1 MKKKIP
7 RFKTDE
13 QAENFVATAD
23 LTEYD
28 LSDFKPVQFEFER
41 KDARVNMRLPVRLL
55 DAVKKIAR
63 ARGIPYQR
71 VIRESLEGAIAQK
84 RSPQGE

>member
-63 ARGIPYQR
+63 AWHPLSARHPR
-71 VIRESLEGAIAQK
+71 V
-84 RSPQGE
+84 P